1 MGYYI
6 VFLRAVTPTGK
17 NKVPMAEFRKLLEQ
31 NKFSDVR
38 TYIAS
43 GNVLLRTSLEAREVE
58 KKVRALIKKNFGG
71 DLDTF
76 ALTPD
81 ELARVLKESPFKKP
95 DGKTHYYTLLSD
107 MPSASA
113 QKAFSVIDFSPD
125 KIVLKKKVVYAEYRT
140 LISESKFNNN
150 YFEKKLSVRGT
161 TRNFNTMSKLLEIAR
176 EMVG

>member
-1 MGYYI
+1 
-6 VFLRAVTPTGK
+6 
-17 NKVPMAEFRKLLEQ
+17 MAEFRKLLEQ